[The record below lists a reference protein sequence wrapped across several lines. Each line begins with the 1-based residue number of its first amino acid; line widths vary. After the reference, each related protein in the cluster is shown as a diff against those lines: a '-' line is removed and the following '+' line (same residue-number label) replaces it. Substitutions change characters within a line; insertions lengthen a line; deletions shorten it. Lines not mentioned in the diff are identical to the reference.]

1 MKQTFRKK
9 CRTFIAF
16 AAVFAAVT
24 GMSGFQ
30 VVQAEENLDISLPVM
45 KEMPGMDILK
55 DQFDR
60 DLNAPAP
67 YANSESNLPES
78 YDLRDYNLSTPVRNQ
93 QALNTCWAFGA
104 LASVESN
111 YLKLTGTSPDFSE
124 KHLAYFTKHTRPEG
138 LDQAGEGIVNGN
150 AGTALD
156 WGQITNAMSTLA
168 AWQGPVNESD
178 VPYQDD
184 NGGMEPSA
192 PWTVDEQYRTVSKA
206 HLRNGR
212 ILSSPANWTT
222 GNYVYDP
229 AAVEQVKE
237 AVYNYGA
244 VAINYYVALPKS
256 PDEMNVVWNQ
266 EHGAY
271 YTSGQNSMNHGV
283 AIVGWDDNFSKDNFG
298 TVKPPADGAFLIKNS
313 YGDAASSS
321 LPYDY
326 MNAIPND
333 EGGKDYG
340 YFWISY
346 YDQSL
351 SVPISYEMDVDADGF
366 DYEHVEQYDY
376 VGISSPLSV
385 NETVTRELLNQL
397 GYTVGN
403 NESVANVFT
412 ADDYVTLEA
421 VSAFS
426 STENSTVKV
435 AVYVGG
441 ESGNPDSGTLASQQ
455 TVHIDGTGFYTIDLD
470 QPVDLS
476 PGDVYSIVQTITDD
490 LGNNYL
496 PIEIGAT
503 PAVTGVEYV
512 VVSNPGESYISN
524 NGQWLDV
531 SAISPVEWNMETL
544 DISPVERT
552 GEIRFTLGNAMIK
565 AYTNDRQP
573 ITAEQVIAMIDNLG
587 EITSLSQEQAVAG
600 ARAAYNAL
608 TAEQQALVTNLNV
621 LEAAEQAI
629 TDLKDKQAVE
639 NVISMIDNLEEITS
653 LNQEQAVAAARA
665 AYNSLTAEQQ
675 ARVTNLGVLEA
686 AEQKIQTLKAQAQDQ
701 GKDVPG
707 KETVGSAN
715 TPSTGDDAN
724 NAGIYIV
731 VLLVAAAAGIAA
743 ILYLKKREK

>member
-1 MKQTFRKK
+1 M
-9 CRTFIAF
+9 
-16 AAVFAAVT
+16 
-24 GMSGFQ
+24 
-30 VVQAEENLDISLPVM
+30 
-45 KEMPGMDILK
+45 
-55 DQFDR
+55 
-60 DLNAPAP
+60 
-67 YANSESNLPES
+67 
-78 YDLRDYNLSTPVRNQ
+78 
-93 QALNTCWAFGA
+93 
-104 LASVESN
+104 
-111 YLKLTGTSPDFSE
+111 
-124 KHLAYFTKHTRPEG
+124 
-138 LDQAGEGIVNGN
+138 DQAGEGIINGN

-184 NGGMEPSA
+184 NGGMDPSA

-212 ILSSPANWTT
+212 ILPSPANWTT
-222 GNYVYDP
+222 NGYVYDA

-256 PDEMNVVWNQ
+256 PEEMKVVWNQ

-283 AIVGWDDNFSKDNFG
+283 AIVGWDDNFSKENFG
-298 TVKPPADGAFLIKNS
+298 TVKPPENGAFLIKNS
-313 YGDAASSS
+313 YGDAASPS

-326 MNAIPND
+326 MNAIPNG

-385 NETVTRELLNQL
+385 NETVTRELLNKL

-441 ESGNPDSGTLASQQ
+441 ESGNPASGTLASQQ

-565 AYTNDRQP
+565 AYTNGRQP

-587 EITSLSQEQAVAG
+587 EITSLS
-600 ARAAYNAL
+600 
-608 TAEQQALVTNLNV
+608 
-621 LEAAEQAI
+621 
-629 TDLKDKQAVE
+629 
-639 NVISMIDNLEEITS
+639 
-653 LNQEQAVAAARA
+653 QEQAVAAARA

-701 GKDVPG
+701 GKDVPV
-707 KETVGSAN
+707 KETIGSAN
-715 TPSTGDDAN
+715 TPSTGDEAN
-724 NAGIYIV
+724 NAGIYIA

-743 ILYLKKREK
+743 ILYLKKRKK

>member
-1 MKQTFRKK
+1 M
-9 CRTFIAF
+9 
-16 AAVFAAVT
+16 
-24 GMSGFQ
+24 
-30 VVQAEENLDISLPVM
+30 
-45 KEMPGMDILK
+45 
-55 DQFDR
+55 
-60 DLNAPAP
+60 
-67 YANSESNLPES
+67 
-78 YDLRDYNLSTPVRNQ
+78 
-93 QALNTCWAFGA
+93 
-104 LASVESN
+104 
-111 YLKLTGTSPDFSE
+111 
-124 KHLAYFTKHTRPEG
+124 
-138 LDQAGEGIVNGN
+138 DQAGEGIINGN

-184 NGGMEPSA
+184 NGGMDPSA

-212 ILSSPANWTT
+212 ILPSPANWTT
-222 GNYVYDP
+222 NGYVYDA

-256 PDEMNVVWNQ
+256 PEEMKVVWNQ

-283 AIVGWDDNFSKDNFG
+283 AIVGWDDNFSKENFG
-298 TVKPPADGAFLIKNS
+298 TVKPPENGAFLIKNS
-313 YGDAASSS
+313 YGDAASPS

-326 MNAIPND
+326 MNAIPNG

-385 NETVTRELLNQL
+385 NETVTRELLNKL

-441 ESGNPDSGTLASQQ
+441 ESGNPASGTLASQQ

-565 AYTNDRQP
+565 AYTNGRQP

-587 EITSLSQEQAVAG
+587 EITSLSQEQAVA
-600 ARAAYNAL
+600 
-608 TAEQQALVTNLNV
+608 
-621 LEAAEQAI
+621 
-629 TDLKDKQAVE
+629 
-639 NVISMIDNLEEITS
+639 
-653 LNQEQAVAAARA
+653 AARA
-665 AYNSLTAEQQ
+665 AYNPLTAEQQ

-686 AEQKIQTLKAQAQDQ
+686 AEQKIQTLKSQAQDQ
-701 GKDVPG
+701 GKDVPV
-707 KETVGSAN
+707 KETIGSAN
-715 TPSTGDDAN
+715 TPSTGDEAN

-743 ILYLKKREK
+743 ILYLKKRKK

>member
-1 MKQTFRKK
+1 M
-9 CRTFIAF
+9 
-16 AAVFAAVT
+16 
-24 GMSGFQ
+24 
-30 VVQAEENLDISLPVM
+30 
-45 KEMPGMDILK
+45 
-55 DQFDR
+55 
-60 DLNAPAP
+60 
-67 YANSESNLPES
+67 
-78 YDLRDYNLSTPVRNQ
+78 
-93 QALNTCWAFGA
+93 
-104 LASVESN
+104 
-111 YLKLTGTSPDFSE
+111 
-124 KHLAYFTKHTRPEG
+124 
-138 LDQAGEGIVNGN
+138 DQAGEGIINGN

-184 NGGMEPSA
+184 NGGMDPSA

-212 ILSSPANWTT
+212 ILPSPANWTT
-222 GNYVYDP
+222 NGYVYDA

-256 PDEMNVVWNQ
+256 PEEMKVVWNQ

-283 AIVGWDDNFSKDNFG
+283 AIVGWDDNFSKENFG
-298 TVKPPADGAFLIKNS
+298 TVKPPENGAFLIKNS
-313 YGDAASSS
+313 YGDAASPS

-326 MNAIPND
+326 MNAIPNG

-385 NETVTRELLNQL
+385 NETVTRELLNKL

-441 ESGNPDSGTLASQQ
+441 ESGNPASGTLASQQ

-565 AYTNDRQP
+565 AYTNGRQP

-587 EITSLSQEQAVAG
+587 EITSLS
-600 ARAAYNAL
+600 
-608 TAEQQALVTNLNV
+608 
-621 LEAAEQAI
+621 
-629 TDLKDKQAVE
+629 
-639 NVISMIDNLEEITS
+639 
-653 LNQEQAVAAARA
+653 QEQAVAAARA

-686 AEQKIQTLKAQAQDQ
+686 AEQKIQTLKSQAQDQ
-701 GKDVPG
+701 GKDVPV
-707 KETVGSAN
+707 KETIGSAN
-715 TPSTGDDAN
+715 TPSTGDEAN

-743 ILYLKKREK
+743 ILYLKKRKK